1 MDVGTEQLLENHQTF
16 DISVTVRSATKAARN
31 DPKPPLS
38 VEDWQRILNTGLD
51 MADSGGGPSSS
62 QAVGDMENPRVS
74 DSARGGQKSAQDRT
88 LVGPAPT
95 AHARQP
101 SREGNPD
108 ISNQ

>member
-38 VEDWQRILNTGLD
+38 VEEWQRIFDTGLD
-51 MADSGGGPSSS
+51 MAGSGGGPSSS
-62 QAVGDMENPRVS
+62 RAVGHKENPRVS
-74 DSARGGQKSAQDRT
+74 DPARDGQNSAQDRT

-95 AHARQP
+95 AHARQL

-108 ISNQ
+108 RSNQ